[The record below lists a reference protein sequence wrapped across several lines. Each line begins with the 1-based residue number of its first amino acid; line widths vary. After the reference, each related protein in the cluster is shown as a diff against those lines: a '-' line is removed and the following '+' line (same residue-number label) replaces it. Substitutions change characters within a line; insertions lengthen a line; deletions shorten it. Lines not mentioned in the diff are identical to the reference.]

1 MNTPASPAPR
11 IDAMPGHRIRRLHQI
26 SVGIFLQELGD
37 AGLTPVQFAA
47 LQTVADA
54 PGVDQRTLAGSIA
67 LDTSTT
73 GGVVDRLEQR
83 GWLERRTARED
94 RRTRQLHITPAGLDG
109 LAQAVPAMLRA
120 QEQILAP
127 LSPVQRQQFMSLL
140 HTLVTENNELSRAP
154 SELTG
159 KPSTA
164 AV

>member
-73 GGVVDRLEQR
+73 GGVVDRLEAR
-83 GWLERRTARED
+83 GWLERRTSPQD
-94 RRTRQLHITPAGLDG
+94 RRVRQLWLTDAGQAVLT
-109 LAQAVPAMLRA
+109 QAVPAVQRA

-127 LSPVQRQQFMSLL
+127 LDEADRQTFLRLL
-140 HTLVTENNELSRAP
+140 HRLVETNNAHSRAP
-154 SELTG
+154 GE
-159 KPSTA
+159 A
-164 AV
+164 R